1 MTTEE
6 KFNAAVNVIRNL
18 PKNGSYQPSHDL
30 MLKFYSY
37 YKQAT
42 EGPCNDPKPGFW
54 EVVKKAKWVA
64 WSKLGNMSK
73 EEAMK
78 NYVEELKKIVE
89 TMSYT
94 ENVANFIG
102 SLDSFYESVPVQ
114 DLELIVGPV
123 LERIRAQADSSL
135 SGSSV
140 GSRETSPVRKKEN
153 NPIII
158 NSLGTSTESI
168 NSLTH
173 HTENETEDEYIDT
186 ESTPASFQQ
195 KYFKSYNHDGNHL
208 DHDSKSD
215 LMNGTYINGE
225 SNYSNYNSVSE
236 YTNDKLI
243 MNGNLNSSLDSTHMK
258 SDFIDK
264 IALTLKSLQK
274 DLDQVKVKI
283 ATVEEQIL
291 LSTKNRNNLNHGRN
305 KLSHWPLFDCS
316 PRLLTLIIL
325 WPFIA
330 QLLMYLLKRHK
341 HKA

>member
-18 PKNGSYQPSHDL
+18 PKNGAYQPSHDL

-64 WSKLGNMSK
+64 WTKLGNMSK

-140 GSRETSPVRKKEN
+140 GSRETSPIRKKEN
-153 NPIII
+153 NQVFI

-168 NSLTH
+168 NSLNTH
-173 HTENETEDEYIDT
+173 QTENETEDEYIDT
-186 ESTPASFQQ
+186 ESAPASFQQ
-195 KYFKSYNHDGNHL
+195 KYFKSYNHEDN
-208 DHDSKSD
+208 KSD
-215 LMNGTYINGE
+215 LMNGSYMNGD
-225 SNYSNYNSVSE
+225 SVYTNYNSVSE
-236 YTNDKLI
+236 YTSDKFI
-243 MNGNLNSSLDSTHMK
+243 GNGNLNVNFDSAHMK
-258 SDFIDK
+258 SDFNDK
-264 IALTLKSLQK
+264 IAVTLKSLQK
-274 DLDQVKVKI
+274 DLEQVKIRI
-283 ATVEEQIL
+283 ANVEEQVL
-291 LSTKNRNNLNHGRN
+291 QSTKNRANSTHGRS
-305 KLSHWPLFDCS
+305 KLSYWPSLDCS
-316 PRLLTLIIL
+316 PKLLTLIIL
-325 WPFIA
+325 WPFVV
-330 QLLMYLLKRHK
+330 QLFIHLLKRHK
-341 HKA
+341 QKA

>member
-18 PKNGSYQPSHDL
+18 PKNGAYQPSHDL

-37 YKQAT
+37 FKQAT
-42 EGPCNDPKPGFW
+42 EGPCNDPKPAFW
-54 EVVKKAKWVA
+54 EVVKKAKWSA

-73 EEAMK
+73 EEAMI
-78 NYVEELKKIVE
+78 NYVDELKKIVE

-102 SLDSFYESVPVQ
+102 SLDSFYESIPVQ

-140 GSRETSPVRKKEN
+140 GSRETSPIRKKEN
-153 NPIII
+153 NQIIG

-168 NSLTH
+168 NSLNTH
-173 HTENETEDEYIDT
+173 QTENETEDEYIDT
-186 ESTPASFQQ
+186 ESVPASFQQ
-195 KYFKSYNHDGNHL
+195 KYFKSYNHDV
-208 DHDSKSD
+208 KSD
-215 LMNGTYINGE
+215 LMNGTYVNGE
-225 SNYSNYNSVSE
+225 NNYSNYNSVSD
-236 YTNDKLI
+236 YNSDKLI
-243 MNGNLNSSLDSTHMK
+243 MNGNLHSSFDSVQLK

-264 IALTLKSLQK
+264 IAITLKSLQK
-274 DLDQVKVKI
+274 DLDQVKIKI
-283 ATVEEQIL
+283 ANVEEQVLI
-291 LSTKNRNNLNHGRN
+291 STKNRSNQGRK
-305 KLSHWPLFDCS
+305 KLSRWPLLDCS

-325 WPFIA
+325 WPFA
-330 QLLMYLLKRHK
+330 VQLFMYLLKRHK